1 MRLRWRMC
9 VVLSLACLALASC
22 ASPEPGE
29 QLAVDEDQIR
39 NYLEADGFTVPR
51 GFEFAEAFVFWEF
64 VGAPAWSARYEA
76 DAAFGDASTVAAAN
90 PNFPPMEP
98 VGCGTVPPGKWSSVG
113 FECRSGALSTRYPAS
128 GGMDSMTIVL
138 TQDDESAQLYMYSA
152 GH

>member
-1 MRLRWRMC
+1 MC
-9 VVLSLACLALASC
+9 VVLSLACIALASC

-76 DAAFGDASTVAAAN
+76 DAAFGDASTVTAAN

-98 VGCGTVPPGKWSSVG
+98 VGCGIRMPVWSSVHTVSRLRRHG
-113 FECRSGALSTRYPAS
+113 F
-128 GGMDSMTIVL
+128 
-138 TQDDESAQLYMYSA
+138 DDHCADA
-152 GH
+152 GR